1 MIYWMGFLRLF
12 QRLMNVRIYLSV
24 RGVIR
29 VANMCLT
36 GWAVASQSN
45 TLMFEAARYTLRL

>member
-12 QRLMNVRIYLSV
+12 QRLMSVRIYLSV

-36 GWAVASQSN
+36 GWAVASRSN